1 MNCTVVSRSNK
12 LKNGTTRNKSDDVQW
27 EFEVSPEGQ
36 NAQILYYLFQKE
48 SGIMKVISMDQNE
61 IIWLV
66 VMHIDSNFKRETTM
80 VYFQLVCA
88 LIYFVT

>member
-48 SGIMKVISMDQNE
+48 SGIMKVLLINYNE
-61 IIWLV
+61 MIRLV
-66 VMHIDSNFKRETTM
+66 IMHI
-80 VYFQLVCA
+80 Q
-88 LIYFVT
+88 

>member
-61 IIWLV
+61 IIWPT
-66 VMHIDSNFKRETTM
+66 SNAYRFK
-80 VYFQLVCA
+80 F
-88 LIYFVT
+88 

>member
-48 SGIMKVISMDQNE
+48 SGIMKVVLMNDNKNIKLL
-61 IIWLV
+61 I
-66 VMHIDSNFKRETTM
+66 MHT
-80 VYFQLVCA
+80 Q
-88 LIYFVT
+88 